1 MPTIKPR
8 TAVTLTP
15 EAKSALDSLARATG
29 KPVATV
35 ISELLSEMAPQLADL
50 AKMVEQVK
58 AGRKQAARRTLT
70 HMVGDQ
76 LAAMLAEQLPLKGV
90 K

>member
-1 MPTIKPR
+1 MPTQKPR

-15 EAKSALDSLARATG
+15 EAKSALDALAQASG

-50 AKMVEQVK
+50 AKLVEHAK
-58 AGRKQAARRTLT
+58 AGRKQAAKRTLA
-70 HMVGDQ
+70 HMMGNQ
-76 LAAMLAEQLPLKGV
+76 LAEILADQLPLKGV